1 MSSSEVSALRV
12 NKIVQHNTK
21 IVLDGL
27 KDDYSNLAKNLLKN
41 LLKTSNKFTLIL
53 SFSITKVYTK

>member
-1 MSSSEVSALRV
+1 MSSCEVSALRV

-27 KDDYSNLAKNLLKN
+27 KDDYSNLAKNLFKN